1 MISKYTEVIF
11 IDEATP
17 STLDVDDWKILTQG
31 EYTQSDVKYRTAKSF
46 FNRCPMFM
54 TAQQKLEFKAEDQQA
69 MDQRLRYY
77 YFKSLTN
84 PKKRA
89 MQLLR
94 THPMECIA

>member
-1 MISKYTEVIF
+1 
-11 IDEATP
+11 
-17 STLDVDDWKILTQG
+17 
-31 EYTQSDVKYRTAKSF
+31 
-46 FNRCPMFM
+46 M

-94 THPMECIA
+94 THPMECIAWAASKARVAGDEEDSSDDDEPAEKNTQFDDGTL